1 MKTVSIGRRSSN
13 EVSIKDPLVTR
24 EQHCLIT
31 EENGCYYIFDAN
43 STNGTYVNGS
53 RIPNAEKI
61 RLHST
66 DVVRI
71 GNTVLPW
78 QSYFKTSTPP
88 PSGGGSTIDVS
99 GGPSVYG
106 GSGDGDDKTKQPT
119 TTALQAIALVL
130 SLVGL
135 CCIGYVAIKIMSWGI
150 FGYAFN
156 YTIGLVGAGCS
167 LVALILAEIAEY
179 QEESD
184 NTTMASIAEWIS
196 SACLFAVVA
205 FFIAWKINPDLLN
218 PFVNLFK

>member
-13 EVSIKDPLVTR
+13 EVSIKDPLVSR
-24 EQHCLIT
+24 DQHCLIT
-31 EENGCYYIFDAN
+31 EENGHYYIFDAN

-61 RLHST
+61 RLHHG

-78 QSYFKTSTPP
+78 QSYFNTGGYRGHINTPTP
-88 PSGGGSTIDVS
+88 IPSPD
-99 GGPSVYG
+99 PSPV
-106 GSGDGDDKTKQPT
+106 KPIEAT
-119 TTALQAIALVL
+119 TTTLQAIAFIL
-130 SLVGL
+130 SLIGL
-135 CCIGYVAIKIMSWGI
+135 GCIGLVAIKLMAWSGFALI
-150 FGYAFN
+150 FN
-156 YTIGLVGAGCS
+156 YSTGLIGIGCS
-167 LVALILAEIAEY
+167 LVALILAKIAEY

-205 FFIAWKINPDLLN
+205 FFITWKINPDLLN
-218 PFVNLFK
+218 PLANIH

>member
-13 EVSIKDPLVTR
+13 EVSIKDPLVSR
-24 EQHCLIT
+24 DQHCLIT
-31 EENGCYYIFDAN
+31 EENGHYYIFDAN

-53 RIPNAEKI
+53 RIPNAVKMP
-61 RLHST
+61 LNKS

-78 QSYFKTSTPP
+78 QSYFP
-88 PSGGGSTIDVS
+88 PSGGGS
-99 GGPSVYG
+99 GNG
-106 GSGDGDDKTKQPT
+106 GSDGGNPQQQPT

-135 CCIGYVAIKIMSWGI
+135 CCVGYVAIKILSWGI
-150 FGYAFN
+150 VGYVFN
-156 YTIGLVGAGCS
+156 YTMGLVGAGCS
-167 LVALILAEIAEY
+167 LVALILAKIAEY

-218 PFVNLFK
+218 PLANIH

>member
-13 EVSIKDPLVTR
+13 EVSIKDPLVSR
-24 EQHCLIT
+24 DQHCLIT

-61 RLHST
+61 RLHHG

-78 QSYFKTSTPP
+78 QSYFGGRSEKNPP
-88 PSGGGSTIDVS
+88 VS
-99 GGPSVYG
+99 YP
-106 GSGDGDDKTKQPT
+106 QPT
-119 TTALQAIALVL
+119 PLPQIGGDTTKESSTTALQAIALLL

-135 CCIGYVAIKIMSWGI
+135 GCIVYTAIKIMQWGI
-150 FGYAFN
+150 FGLAAN
-156 YTIGLVGAGCS
+156 EAVGLVGAVAS
-167 LVALILAEIAEY
+167 LIAVILAKIADF
-179 QEESD
+179 QEETD
-184 NTTMASIAEWIS
+184 NTTMSSIAEWIGS
-196 SACLFAVVA
+196 TCLCVIIA
-205 FFIAWKINPDLLN
+205 FVIIINVNPDLLN